1 VTLLHPGVTPLHPGS
16 PTPLHMGSLHP
27 YEQALVLLLAFGP
40 FVLLAVVVWWRRR
53 EDRDSED

>member
-1 VTLLHPGVTPLHPGS
+1 MTLLHPGVA
-16 PTPLHMGSLHP
+16 PLHMGSLHP

-53 EDRDSED
+53 EDHDSEH